1 MENGKT
7 EGCCHGLVFGTYLH
21 GLFDTGELTLKLTDW
36 LCSRKGLAPQQ
47 FVAVNHAAYQ
57 QQQFDKLADG
67 VRKALDLQ
75 AIYRLMEEYP
85 NRIYALCWIRPEAEK
100 DPSLLYSFL
109 KDNREKVNGLK
120 FHPYLSGLKITD
132 EAIVPYLAMAKE
144 LDLPLLV
151 HTAADECSRFV
162 HLKEA
167 AKAHPD
173 LTFVGAHLELYGD
186 AYKAIDLMKDCPN
199 IYADSAWVNQ
209 NCATRLIDSLGPT
222 RLLFGTDSPIDGNS
236 TTLNSLYIPYYEN
249 HFGLSEEDHALLMG
263 GNAKRIYRL

>member
-1 MENGKT
+1 MPEIIDAHTHLRAYGKNLKDSSTALIEAMEKADISASLVSNAGCSKKNG
-7 EGCCHGLVFGTYLH
+7 EGKRKKVLTSVEGLKEIF
-21 GLFDTGELTLKLTDW
+21 
-36 LCSRKGLAPQQ
+36 
-47 FVAVNHAAYQ
+47 
-57 QQQFDKLADG
+57 
-67 VRKALDLQ
+67 
-75 AIYRLMEEYP
+75 RLMEEYP

-100 DPSLLYSFL
+100 DPSLLYSFI
-109 KDNREKVNGLK
+109 KDNMEKVKGLK
-120 FHPYLSGLKITD
+120 FHPYLSDLKITD

-186 AYKAIDLMKDCPN
+186 AYEAIDLMKDCPN

-222 RLLFGTDSPIDGNS
+222 RLLFGTDSPIDGSN

-249 HFGLSEEDHALLMG
+249 HFGLSEEDHAFLMG